1 MASFLL
7 SSFAFFIA
15 AYFLRRYLED
25 MGIPKGMT
33 RGLVITVVSMIVA
46 YGVGWIVDR
55 IAG

>member
-7 SSFAFFIA
+7 SSLAFVIA
-15 AYFLRRYLED
+15 AYFIRRYLED

-33 RGLVITVVSMIVA
+33 RALVVSVLSLIIS

>member
-7 SSFAFFIA
+7 SSLAFVIA
-15 AYFLRRYLED
+15 AYFIRRYLED
-25 MGIPKGMT
+25 MGIPKGMM
-33 RGLVITVVSMIVA
+33 RCLVLSVLSLIIS